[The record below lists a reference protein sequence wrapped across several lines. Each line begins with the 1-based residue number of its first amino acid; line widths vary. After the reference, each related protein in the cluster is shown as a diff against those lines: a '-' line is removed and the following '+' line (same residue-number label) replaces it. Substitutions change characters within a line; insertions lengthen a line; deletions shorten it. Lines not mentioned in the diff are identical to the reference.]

1 MKSILVVGVRGLPEV
16 EGGVEKHAER
26 LFPLI
31 AREGWA
37 ICVAGMKPFLQSGQ
51 YHGVRLWRAP
61 SLGLLQID
69 RWLYAAAT
77 LVKAVRMRPDI
88 VHFAR
93 LESAALLLA
102 YKLIGCKTVVRYGAD
117 CDAHPWSGPR
127 KWTLRGAQYQLR
139 WADGII
145 ALTPALAKKLQAS
158 GHARNIHIIGNALD
172 QPDSFPQGAAPPVS
186 GDYILFVGQISQKKN
201 IHSLIAAF
209 RQFASRHPQVKLVIV
224 GNWGKQAER
233 NQIEALNDDRIVMLG
248 ALPRSK
254 LGPLYRGARFFVNPS
269 IREGHSNTLLEAISI
284 GCPVLLSDLPE
295 NRDLQLDAKHYFNPG
310 DLRSLA
316 SALGRA
322 HANPEAYRVTPDRFP
337 QWEKIAQQTIAVY
350 QKLAASDPATSG
362 SRSAATRI

>member
-1 MKSILVVGVRGLPEV
+1 M
-16 EGGVEKHAER
+16 
-26 LFPLI
+26 
-31 AREGWA
+31 
-37 ICVAGMKPFLQSGQ
+37 
-51 YHGVRLWRAP
+51 
-61 SLGLLQID
+61 
-69 RWLYAAAT
+69 
-77 LVKAVRMRPDI
+77 
-88 VHFAR
+88 
-93 LESAALLLA
+93 
-102 YKLIGCKTVVRYGAD
+102 
-117 CDAHPWSGPR
+117 
-127 KWTLRGAQYQLR
+127 
-139 WADGII
+139 
-145 ALTPALAKKLQAS
+145 QAS

-284 GCPVLLSDLPE
+284 GCPVLLSD
-295 NRDLQLDAKHYFNPG
+295 
-310 DLRSLA
+310 RSLA

-322 HANPEAYRVTPDRFP
+322 HANPEAYRVAPDRFP